1 MVSLEL
7 DLGHVIPFNVRLQR
21 LVPLEPLLAEG
32 ALQLIL
38 AAMLP
43 QMSLKSKDANY
54 NHSKLK

>member
-43 QMSLKSKDANY
+43 QMSLKSKKAN
-54 NHSKLK
+54 